1 MSVETYQH
9 FINGEWV
16 DGLSGETLP
25 TYCPG
30 DGELIAHIQKGSPA
44 DVDRAVAAATQA
56 FNSDWSSVRAAP
68 QRAQVLRAIA
78 QGLRDNL
85 DTLAELESRDCGKTI
100 TESFMIDVHQ
110 AADTFDFYAD
120 WATQIYGDIIPVPGD
135 VLNLAMREPVGVCGA
150 ITAWNFP
157 IMYVAWKCAPALAA
171 GNTVVMKPSEL
182 TSLTALEA
190 ARIMHDAGLPPGCVN
205 IVTGD
210 GAGVGAAMAEHP
222 GIAKLSFTG
231 SVATGG
237 RITQASV
244 SNMKRLTMEL
254 GGKSPNIIFA
264 DADLDRAVSGA
275 LNAIFLNAGQVCVA
289 GSRLY
294 LQAPIYDAVVSQ
306 LVDRVGRIPVG
317 HPLDWESRVGAL
329 ITPQHRD
336 KVLGFVRA
344 GVDAGATLLT
354 GGRIPETPGLAGGNY
369 LEPTLFTDVADD
381 AMIGCEEI
389 FGPVLSIFRFEDE
402 DEVVARA
409 NANPYGLAAAV
420 WTRDLNRAMR
430 VSRALQSG
438 TVWVNT
444 YMQINPYS
452 PHGGVKRSGYGRDL
466 GKYAL
471 DAYTQVK
478 NVYIDYAE
486 DEFLTIFE

>member
-9 FINGEWV
+9 VINGEWV
-16 DGLSGETLP
+16 DSTSGETLP
-25 TYCPG
+25 TYSPG
-30 DGELIAHIQKGSPA
+30 DGELIAHIQRGTAA
-44 DVDRAVAAATQA
+44 DVDRAVEAATAA
-56 FNSDWSSVRAAP
+56 FQTDWSSVRAAP
-68 QRAQVLRAIA
+68 QRAQVLRGIA
-78 QGLRDNL
+78 QQLRDNL
-85 DTLAELESRDCGKTI
+85 ETLAELESRDCGKTI
-100 TESFMIDVHQ
+100 TESFMVDVHQ
-110 AADTFDFYAD
+110 AADTFDFFAD
-120 WATQIYGDIIPVPGD
+120 WATQLYGDIIPVPGD

-157 IMYVAWKCAPALAA
+157 LMYVAWKCAPALAA

-190 ARIMHDAGLPPGCVN
+190 ARLMHEAGLPPGCVN

-210 GAGVGAAMAEHP
+210 GAGVGQAMAEHP
-222 GIAKLSFTG
+222 DIAKLSFTG

-254 GGKSPNIIFA
+254 GGKSPNIVFA

-275 LNAIFLNAGQVCVA
+275 MNAIFLNAGQVCVA

-294 LQAPIYDAVVSQ
+294 LQAPIYDAFVSQ

-336 KVLGFVRA
+336 KVLGFVQA
-344 GVDAGATLLT
+344 GRDAGATLLT
-354 GGRIPETPGLAGGNY
+354 GGRIPDNPALASGNY
-369 LEPTLFTDVADD
+369 LEPTVFANVADD
-381 AMIGCEEI
+381 AVIGCDEI
-389 FGPVLSIFRFEDE
+389 FGPVLSVFRFEDE

-430 VSRALQSG
+430 VSKALQSG

-471 DAYTQVK
+471 DAYTHVK

>member
-1 MSVETYQH
+1 MSVDIYQH

-16 DGLSGETLP
+16 DSTSGETLP
-25 TYCPG
+25 TVCPG
-30 DGELIAHIQKGSPA
+30 DGELIAYIQKGTAA
-44 DVDRAVAAATQA
+44 DVDRAVEAATAA
-56 FNSDWSSVRAAP
+56 FQTDWSSVRAAP

-78 QGLRDNL
+78 ASFRDNL
-85 DTLAELESRDCGKTI
+85 ESLAELESRDCGKTI

-110 AADTFDFYAD
+110 AADTFDFFAD
-120 WATQIYGDIIPVPGD
+120 WATQLYGDVIPVAGD
-135 VLNLAMREPVGVCGA
+135 VMNLALREPVGVCGA

-157 IMYVAWKCAPALAA
+157 LMYVAWKCAPALAA

-182 TSLTALEA
+182 TSLTALAA
-190 ARIMHDAGLPPGCVN
+190 ARLMHAAGLPPGCVN

-210 GAGVGAAMAEHP
+210 GAGVGQAMAEHP

-254 GGKSPNIIFA
+254 GGKSPNIVFA
-264 DADLDRAVSGA
+264 DADLNRAVSGA
-275 LNAIFLNAGQVCVA
+275 MNAIFLNAGQVCVA

-294 LQAPIYDAVVSQ
+294 LQAPIYDAFVSQ
-306 LVDRVGRIPVG
+306 LIERISRITVG
-317 HPLDWESRVGAL
+317 HPLAWESRVGAL

-336 KVLGFVRA
+336 KVMGFVRS
-344 GVDAGATLLT
+344 GLDAGATLLT
-354 GGRIPETPGLAGGNY
+354 GGDIPDDPALALGNY
-369 LEPTLFTDVADD
+369 LTPTVFADLADD
-381 AMIGCEEI
+381 AHVACEEV
-389 FGPVLSIFRFEDE
+389 FGPVLSLFRFDEE
-402 DEVVARA
+402 DEVLARA
-409 NANPYGLAAAV
+409 NANPYGLASAV

-430 VSRALQSG
+430 VSRALAAG

-486 DEFLTIFE
+486 DEFLTIFD

>member
-16 DGLSGETLP
+16 DSSSGETLP

-30 DGELIAHIQKGSPA
+30 DGELIAHIQKGTAA
-44 DVDRAVAAATQA
+44 DVDRAVEAASAA
-56 FNSDWSSVRAAP
+56 FRSDWSSVRAAP

-78 QGLRDNL
+78 QRFRDNL
-85 DTLAELESRDCGKTI
+85 EMLAELESRDCGKTI

-110 AADTFDFYAD
+110 AADTFDFFAD
-120 WATQIYGDIIPVPGD
+120 WATQLYGEIIPVPGD
-135 VLNLAMREPVGVCGA
+135 VMNLALREPVGVCGA

-157 IMYVAWKCAPALAA
+157 LMYVAWKCAPALAA

-190 ARIMHDAGLPPGCVN
+190 ARLMHDAGLPPGCVN
-205 IVTGD
+205 LVTGD
-210 GAGVGAAMAEHP
+210 GAGVGQAMAEHP

-231 SVATGG
+231 SVATGAH
-237 RITQASV
+237 ITRASV

-275 LNAIFLNAGQVCVA
+275 MNAIFLNAGQVCVA

-294 LQAPIYDAVVSQ
+294 LQAPVYDAVVSQ
-306 LVDRVGRIPVG
+306 LVERVGRIPVG

-336 KVLGFVRA
+336 KVLGFVRS
-344 GVDAGATLLT
+344 GLESGATLLT
-354 GGRIPETPGLAGGNY
+354 GGRIPDHPGLAGGNY
-369 LEPTLFTDVADD
+369 LEPTLFTDVADN
-381 AMIGCEEI
+381 AHLACEEV
-389 FGPVLSIFRFEDE
+389 FGPVLSIFRFDDE

-420 WTRDLNRAMR
+420 WTRDLNRALR
-430 VSRALQSG
+430 VSRALQAG

-466 GKYAL
+466 SKFAL
-471 DAYTQVK
+471 EAYTQVK

-486 DEFLTIFE
+486 DEFLTIFD